1 MPRPTRLPRPIPIR
15 TAITENDIRNAVK
28 ASLAPLVGA
37 ETDITACCG
46 LLNYALCRAVT
57 PGCGPEQARST
68 LKRPE
73 RLVRGDLAAL
83 PNRDRLLLMA
93 AAGSGAI
100 TVFAGEP
107 DLLMDSLAEAQWVR
121 RLLDP
126 EWTISDDP
134 DQALQ
139 DVAELPLPPPPSAP
153 VEPGDGPL
161 HDPALG

>member
-1 MPRPTRLPRPIPIR
+1 M
-15 TAITENDIRNAVK
+15 K
-28 ASLAPLVGA
+28 ASLAHLVGA

-46 LLNYALCRAVT
+46 SLNYALCRAVT
-57 PGCGPEQARST
+57 PGRGPEQAQST
-68 LKRPE
+68 LKRPK
-73 RLVRGDLAAL
+73 RLVRGDLAVL

-93 AAGSGAI
+93 AAGSGAM